1 MMKQEQARD
10 LLESGHFPKAVKLL
24 KAVIKDY
31 PEYWSAYNN
40 LALAY
45 FYLGEVE
52 KAIKC
57 TWTR

>member
-1 MMKQEQARD
+1 MMKQEQAKEF
-10 LLESGHFPKAVKLL
+10 LESGHFPKAVKLL
-24 KAVIKDY
+24 KAVIKEF

-52 KAIKC
+52 KASKY
-57 TWTR
+57 